1 MSEETLWNAVIVQAI
16 NDLFHGSDKERRAAF
31 RWIFENNPDFRNVC
45 DYAKVDPMCLRQ
57 NVFSRI
63 INGA

>member
-1 MSEETLWNAVIVQAI
+1 MSEVTLWNAVIVQAI
-16 NDLFHGSDKERRAAF
+16 EDLFRGNNKERRYSF
-31 RWIFENNPDFRNVC
+31 RWIFENNADFRRVC

-63 INGA
+63 INGD

>member
-1 MSEETLWNAVIVQAI
+1 MSEETLWNAVIALAVE
-16 NDLFHGSDKERRAAF
+16 DLFQGSDKERRSAF
-31 RWIFENNPDFRNVC
+31 RWIFENNNDFRSVC
-45 DYAKVDPMCLRQ
+45 DYAGVDPMYLRQ

>member
-16 NDLFHGSDKERRAAF
+16 DDLFHGSDKERRDAF
-31 RWIFENNPDFRNVC
+31 RWIFENNPGFRNVC

>member
-16 NDLFHGSDKERRAAF
+16 NDLFHGSDKERRDSF
-31 RWIFENNPDFRNVC
+31 RWIFENNSDFKCVC

-57 NVFSRI
+57 NVFSKI
-63 INGA
+63 INGD

>member
-1 MSEETLWNAVIVQAI
+1 MSEEALWNAVIVQAI
-16 NDLFHGSDKERRAAF
+16 NDLFHGSDKERRDSF
-31 RWIFENNPDFRNVC
+31 RWIFENNSDFRRVC

>member
-1 MSEETLWNAVIVQAI
+1 MSEETLWNAVIALAVE
-16 NDLFHGSDKERRAAF
+16 DLFHGSDKERRDSF

-57 NVFSRI
+57 KVFSRI

>member
-1 MSEETLWNAVIVQAI
+1 MSEEALWNAVIVQAI
-16 NDLFHGSDKERRAAF
+16 NDLFHGSDKERRDSF
-31 RWIFENNPDFRNVC
+31 RWIFENNPDFRRVC

-63 INGA
+63 INGV

>member
-1 MSEETLWNAVIVQAI
+1 MSEETLWNAVIALAVE
-16 NDLFHGSDKERRAAF
+16 DLFHGSDKERRDSF

-45 DYAKVDPMCLRQ
+45 DYAGVDPMCLRQ